1 MKHIIFLI
9 DGAADYACGELD
21 GKTPLQAANK
31 PNIDLIAKKGKCGM
45 LETVPKDMQPDSA
58 VANMSLLGYDLKR
71 CYQGR
76 GVLEAANMGVEL
88 ESGDVALR
96 CNLITVEDNKIK
108 DYSSGHISNE
118 EAEQLI
124 RAVDRGL
131 GNKEIKFYPGVSY
144 RHLIVLKGNKFSSDI
159 ECYPPHDF
167 IGSPIAKVLVKARGA
182 GSELTAGVLNKLMF
196 DSKNILE
203 KHPVNIERKKNGKNI
218 ANSVWFWSP
227 GRKPEMETFQEI
239 YGIKGAV
246 ISAVD
251 LINGLGRYAGFDVIK
266 VNGATGLWD
275 TNYEGKADACVEALK
290 NHDLVYVH
298 VEAPDEAGHSG
309 DAKLKVKTIEDFD
322 KRLLGRVLDKVKGK
336 ITISILPDHLT
347 PIKLKTHVYGAVPFV
362 IYRSG
367 KKGDKVEKY
376 DEENCKKGYYGLL
389 KGNEFIKEFL
399 DKKR

>member
-1 MKHIIFLI
+1 MKYIIFLI
-9 DGAADYACGELD
+9 DGAADYPVEEL
-21 GKTPLQAANK
+21 GNKTPLQAADK
-31 PNIDLIAKKGKCGM
+31 PNIDSIAKKGKCGL

-58 VANMSLLGYDLKR
+58 VANMSVLGYDLKR

-76 GVLEAANMGVEL
+76 GVLEAANIGVKL
-88 ESGDVALR
+88 DADDIALR

-108 DYSSGHISNE
+108 DYSAGHISNE

-124 RAVDRGL
+124 RAVDIGL

-144 RHLIVLKGNKFSSDI
+144 RHLTVLKGKGFSSDI

-167 IGSPIAKVLVKARGA
+167 IGSPIAKVLIKARSKEA
-182 GSELTAGVLNKLMF
+182 ENTAAVLNKLVF

-203 KHPVNIERKKNGKNI
+203 KHPVNIERGKKGKNI
-218 ANSVWFWSP
+218 ANSIWFWSP
-227 GRKPEMETFQEI
+227 GRKPEMKTFQEI
-239 YGIKGAV
+239 YGVNGAV

-266 VNGATGLWD
+266 VQGATGLWD

-309 DAKLKVKTIEDFD
+309 DARLKVKTIEDFD
-322 KRLLGRVLDKVKGK
+322 KRLLGRVLDKIGEDVA
-336 ITISILPDHLT
+336 IAILPDHMT
-347 PIKLKTHVYGAVPFV
+347 PVKIKTHVHGAVPFV
-362 IYRSG
+362 IYNPG
-367 KKGDKVEKY
+367 KKADKVEKY
-376 DEENCKKGYYGLL
+376 DEESCRKGSYKLI
-389 KGNEFIKEFL
+389 KGDEFISKLL
-399 DKKR
+399 DA